1 MKYINKIV
9 FILLLLFTVQMVA
22 PTVMQAQCPMCRM
35 SAEKDLVNGGGTSRG
50 LNKGILYLL
59 SVPYLMI
66 GTIGYLFWRN
76 RRIIAQ
82 EEQEDELRDLLGDY
96 DISLS
101 SES

>member
-1 MKYINKIV
+1 
-9 FILLLLFTVQMVA
+9 
-22 PTVMQAQCPMCRM
+22 M

-59 SVPYLMI
+59 SVPYLMM
-66 GTIGYLFWRN
+66 GTISYLFWRN

-101 SES
+101 D